1 MKTLKWLMIVPA
13 FFLLLCTSCASEEEA
28 MDTIQETN
36 LSYSKYSEYSEKPL
50 VSILDLA
57 QGKASIS
64 RSGDYI
70 LGLTKEDAN
79 YFNSLDSDGLL
90 NLKTELMNKWGFES
104 DEDIENVLDQV
115 YDELCENLSAEE
127 LVKFNEF
134 ITEYIEMPRGINSI
148 EALNVLQSSSDNPY
162 FNDVCIYAAVGID
175 NFGRVLCDSL
185 YSSRASASDCKKN
198 FAIRIAI
205 TSVGTMAGMI
215 LPGPGWAVAAAAV
228 CDAAS
233 AAADYANCLNRG

>member
-70 LGLTKEDAN
+70 LGLTEEDAN

-115 YDELCENLSAEE
+115 YDELC
-127 LVKFNEF
+127 
-134 ITEYIEMPRGINSI
+134 
-148 EALNVLQSSSDNPY
+148 
-162 FNDVCIYAAVGID
+162 
-175 NFGRVLCDSL
+175 
-185 YSSRASASDCKKN
+185 
-198 FAIRIAI
+198 
-205 TSVGTMAGMI
+205 
-215 LPGPGWAVAAAAV
+215 
-228 CDAAS
+228 
-233 AAADYANCLNRG
+233 